1 MSIPVPGLS
10 AGTQLSNRQKAAV
23 IVRLLLAEGVSVP
36 LGDLPES
43 MQEALTHEL
52 ARMRPI
58 DRDTL
63 RSVAS
68 EFAEQIDSIGLSF
81 PGNLGGAL
89 GLLESHISPA
99 AAARLRKSS
108 GVPRSGDPWEV
119 IAGLPAE
126 KLLPIL
132 QDEAPEVGA
141 ILLSKLPV
149 KQAAEILEMLPG
161 DRARRLSVAIRQ
173 TAVVGPE
180 TVRRIGLSL
189 ADQLDAQPIQAFDI
203 TPVERVGAILNSS
216 RAATRDEVLD
226 ALDADDKDFAD
237 RVRASIF
244 TFANL
249 PQRVAKGD
257 VPKAIRSIDQEVLV
271 TALAAAQGTF
281 GATAAFIL
289 DNMSKRMADSLRD
302 EVAEMG
308 PVKADAG
315 EAAMSEVIAAIRRLA
330 DAGEIH
336 LLADEPEV
344 EEAAAQ

>member
-1 MSIPVPGLS
+1 MNIAL
-10 AGTQLSNRQKAAV
+10 AGMQAAGALSNRQKAAV

-36 LGDLPES
+36 LGELPEP

-63 RSVAS
+63 RDVAN
-68 EFAEQIDSIGLSF
+68 EFASQIDAIGLSF

-89 GLLESHISPA
+89 GLLEDHISPG
-99 AAARLRKSS
+99 AAARLRRSS
-108 GVPRSGDPWEV
+108 GVARSGDPWEV
-119 IAGLPAE
+119 IAGLPVE
-126 KLLPIL
+126 RLLPIL
-132 QDEAPEVGA
+132 QEEAAEVGA

-173 TAVVGPE
+173 TSVVGPE

-216 RAATRDEVLD
+216 RAATRDEVLA
-226 ALDADDKDFAD
+226 ALDADDKEFANQ
-237 RVRASIF
+237 VRASIF

-249 PQRVAKGD
+249 PQRLAKGD
-257 VPKAIRSIDQEVLV
+257 VPKAIRVIDQDALV
-271 TALAAAQGTF
+271 TALAAATGVYD
-281 GATAAFIL
+281 ATAEYIL
-289 DNMSKRMADSLRD
+289 SNMSKRMADSLRD
-302 EVAEMG
+302 EIAEKG
-308 PVKADAG
+308 SIKADDG
-315 EAAMSEVIAAIRRLA
+315 EAAMAEIIAGIRGLA

-336 LLADEPEV
+336 LLADEPED
-344 EEAAAQ
+344 

>member
-1 MSIPVPGLS
+1 MNALAGLS
-10 AGTQLSNRQKAAV
+10 SGPSLSNRQKAAV
-23 IVRLLLAEGVSVP
+23 IVRLLLSEGVNVP
-36 LGDLPES
+36 LGDLPEP

-63 RSVAS
+63 RDVAS
-68 EFAEQIDSIGLSF
+68 EFASRIDSIGLSF
-81 PGNLGGAL
+81 PGDLGGAL
-89 GLLESHISPA
+89 GLLEGHISPA
-99 AAARLRKSS
+99 AAQRLRKST
-108 GVPRSGDPWEV
+108 GMPRSGDPWEM
-119 IAGLPAE
+119 IGGLPAE

-132 QDEAPEVGA
+132 QEEAAEVGA

-149 KQAAEILEMLPG
+149 KQAAELLEMLPG

-226 ALDADDKDFAD
+226 ALDADDKVFAD
-237 RVRASIF
+237 EVRKSIF

-257 VPKAIRSIDQEVLV
+257 IPKAIRVIEQEILV
-271 TALAAAQGTF
+271 TALAAAAGSF
-281 GATAAFIL
+281 DATAEYIL
-289 DNMSKRMADSLRD
+289 ANMSKRMADSLRD
-302 EVAEMG
+302 EIQEKGAIKAE
-308 PVKADAG
+308 DG
-315 EAAMSEVIAAIRRLA
+315 EAAMAEVISSIRELA
-330 DAGEIH
+330 DSGEIH
-336 LLADEPEV
+336 LLADE
-344 EEAAAQ
+344 EEAPPL

>member
-1 MSIPVPGLS
+1 MTVALAGFS
-10 AGTQLSNRQKAAV
+10 AGPSLSNRQKAAV
-23 IVRLLLAEGVSVP
+23 IVRLLLSEGVNVP
-36 LGDLPES
+36 LGELPEP

-63 RSVAS
+63 RDVAS
-68 EFAEQIDSIGLSF
+68 EFASRIDSIGLSF

-89 GLLESHISPA
+89 GLLEGHISPSA
-99 AAARLRKSS
+99 AQRLRKSS
-108 GVPRSGDPWEV
+108 GMPRSGDPWEM
-119 IAGLPAE
+119 IAALPAE

-132 QDEAPEVGA
+132 QEEAAEVGA

-189 ADQLDAQPIQAFDI
+189 ADQLDAQPIQAFDV

-216 RAATRDEVLD
+216 RAATRDQVLE
-226 ALDADDKDFAD
+226 ALDADDKVFAD
-237 RVRASIF
+237 QVRKSIF

-249 PQRVAKGD
+249 PQRVAQGD
-257 VPKAIRSIDQEVLV
+257 VPKAIRAIEQDVLV
-271 TALAAAQGTF
+271 TALAAAAGSF
-281 GATAAFIL
+281 DATAEYIL
-289 DNMSKRMADSLRD
+289 NNMSKRMADSLRD
-302 EVAEMG
+302 EIQEKGAI
-308 PVKADAG
+308 KADDG
-315 EAAMSEVIAAIRRLA
+315 EAAMGEVIASIRELA
-330 DAGEIH
+330 EAGEIH
-336 LLADEPEV
+336 LLADEDEAQ
-344 EEAAAQ
+344 EE